1 MRCGIHL
8 GLSETCDPASL
19 NGLMALNPVPPN
31 MVGKERRVGV
41 RKQSM
46 SDILGQKAFE
56 PREKLPINNV
66 VFYFA

>member
-1 MRCGIHL
+1 MRCEMHL

-56 PREKLPINNV
+56 EKDCR
-66 VFYFA
+66 

>member
-1 MRCGIHL
+1 MHL

-56 PREKLPINNV
+56 EKNCR
-66 VFYFA
+66 